1 MANVKFVTWN
11 VRGLRNKVKRT
22 AALAFIK
29 SQKADIIAI
38 TETHITGQLQVA
50 LKKPWIG
57 WLYHSTHTNQSRG
70 VSILIAKRVPFELIT
85 LESDR
90 LGRYIFLHATIGGN
104 SLLIL
109 ACYTPPLF
117 SIEVVLKGLAF
128 MAQNPSVP
136 AVWMGDFN
144 QTMSPI
150 LDRPGLGDTSR
161 VIPHQTRLCRL
172 FTEFALTDVW
182 RWQNPTKKAYTCHS
196 VGSDT
201 MSRIDFI
208 LVSNSL
214 FPKITESGGI
224 RPLTLLDNSIFIKSD
239 AHLYMEAESIL
250 VVGYT

>member
-1 MANVKFVTWN
+1 M
-11 VRGLRNKVKRT
+11 VRPHH
-22 AALAFIK
+22 AYQSIK
-29 SQKADIIAI
+29 
-38 TETHITGQLQVA
+38 
-50 LKKPWIG
+50 
-57 WLYHSTHTNQSRG
+57 G